1 MFQKLFQDIF
11 IDISSLI
18 RFNQSDEKE
27 MDNKCNK
34 IFIDHLTNEK
44 NIIGFISEE
53 EENIKFLN
61 YNENIKSGIIISFDP
76 LDGSS
81 NYESNINVGSIY
93 CVYNYD
99 LVNEKIIEVL
109 EAGYCLYG
117 PSTILV
123 QSNNNK
129 LNMYLLNNKNEFDF
143 IKEIHFDNNK
153 KIKKIYSIN
162 ESNTYNKEINYLL
175 NSYKNLNY
183 NMRWVGTMVA
193 DVHRILMNDGIFYY
207 PTTEKN
213 PSGKIRLLY
222 EAIPMSFIFKL
233 AGGIGINE
241 NYTEILDIM
250 QYANLNKNPH
260 SRMSI
265 ILASK
270 KEYKNLKNLLYY
282 FNDD

>member
-1 MFQKLFQDIF
+1 MFQKLFQNIF
-11 IDISSLI
+11 NDISYLI

-27 MDNKCNK
+27 MDSKCNK
-34 IFIDHLTNEK
+34 IFIDYLKNEK
-44 NIIGFISEE
+44 NILGFISEE
-53 EENIKFLN
+53 EENIQYLN
-61 YNENIKSGIIISFDP
+61 YNNNVKSGIIISFDP

-99 LVNEKIIEVL
+99 FENEKIIEVL

-123 QSNNNK
+123 QSDNDK
-129 LNMYLLNNKNEFDF
+129 LNMYLLNNKNQFDF
-143 IKEIHFDNNK
+143 VKEIHFDSNK
-153 KIKKIYSIN
+153 KMKKIYSIN

-175 NSYKNLNY
+175 TSYKNLNY

-207 PTTEKN
+207 PTTDKN
-213 PSGKIRLLY
+213 PNGKIRLLY
-222 EAIPMSFIFKL
+222 EAIPMSYIFKL

-250 QYANLNKNPH
+250 QYANLKKNPH

-270 KEYKNLKNLLYY
+270 KEYKNLKNLLHY